1 MRIIDCKMA
10 LHKMIDFG
18 KFDFE
23 SKNHLVCVL
32 SWTLSLLGCTKVS
45 EFKNMASRFCF
56 RWSV

>member
-1 MRIIDCKMA
+1 MA
-10 LHKMIDFG
+10 SHKMIDFG

-32 SWTLSLLGCTKVS
+32 SWTLSLLGCTKAS